1 VLAGLDVGDEGVVG
15 NPVAFSWAW
24 LVVLAA
30 ARKPRRAAQSRV
42 AVAASIR
49 GWSAEL

>member
-1 VLAGLDVGDEGVVG
+1 LG
-15 NPVAFSWAW
+15 NPVAFSCAV

-30 ARKPRRAAQSRV
+30 VRKACSAAQPRV

-49 GWSAEL
+49 GWSCEL